1 MSNRFKNKMSK
12 EKAKEI
18 VGSNTIKEN
27 TIEIETKETN
37 IPPSSAP
44 TDEPVKEEVVKE
56 NITKEEEHS
65 SSSPKKTIITAK
77 KIPMVKFGVSIRED
91 NKKKID
97 KLAKKSKIKP
107 NETVIAVLEEV
118 FDGKSFNVTIEKKQN
133 IKVTS
138 YNIPENMYNAIDKIS
153 ENTGVNKSEIF
164 NRILEEGLKN
174 FFE

>member
-1 MSNRFKNKMSK
+1 MSNRFKKMSK

-18 VGSNTIKEN
+18 VGSNTTKEN
-27 TIEIETKETN
+27 TVEIETKETN
-37 IPPSSAP
+37 IAPSSVS
-44 TDEPVKEEVVKE
+44 TDEPVEEDVIEE
-56 NITKEEEHS
+56 NIKKEEEHT
-65 SSSPKKTIITAK
+65 SSSPKKTIIAQR
-77 KIPMVKFGVSIRED
+77 KIPMIKFGVSIKED

-118 FDGKSFNVTIEKKQN
+118 FDGKNFNISIDKKQN
-133 IKVTS
+133 IRVTS

-164 NRILEEGLKN
+164 NKILEEGLKN